1 MTTFDYSV
9 RTCDLCGS
17 SDIIINKDEG
27 SLVCKQCGNVIKQSM
42 IDLGREWRIFFGD
55 SDDVGTRTGAPIKF
69 AIHDKG
75 ITTDVKLVSKDKSN
89 RAALERALLFSKYQ
103 KRIRVSNSNE
113 RNMYIAFIMLDEIS
127 KKLNL
132 PERVRETAA
141 FIYRKAIN
149 SMNSKG
155 KSIKGLLAVSI
166 YAASKICDYPVGLKN
181 ILETFNVK
189 SRTFSKYYQ
198 IVTEFLPKE
207 TNAKMKTNTSINHIP
222 DIVRKLGLGSEVEV
236 TSKNILEKALSS
248 GFIAGK
254 SPLSL
259 AAAAVYIACS
269 LTDNKRTQRQIAEA
283 TGVTEVTIRNR
294 SKELIR
300 SLDINIEL

>member
-1 MTTFDYSV
+1 
-9 RTCDLCGS
+9 
-17 SDIIINKDEG
+17 
-27 SLVCKQCGNVIKQSM
+27 
-42 IDLGREWRIFFGD
+42 
-55 SDDVGTRTGAPIKF
+55 
-69 AIHDKG
+69 
-75 ITTDVKLVSKDKSN
+75 
-89 RAALERALLFSKYQ
+89 
-103 KRIRVSNSNE
+103 
-113 RNMYIAFIMLDEIS
+113 
-127 KKLNL
+127 
-132 PERVRETAA
+132 
-141 FIYRKAIN
+141 
-149 SMNSKG
+149 
-155 KSIKGLLAVSI
+155 
-166 YAASKICDYPVGLKN
+166 
-181 ILETFNVK
+181 
-189 SRTFSKYYQ
+189 
-198 IVTEFLPKE
+198 
-207 TNAKMKTNTSINHIP
+207 MKTNTSINHIP